1 VPGNLLDY
9 RSRVRVRKRSRQGS
23 VVVTSQVVRRPLQR
37 GVPFPMAT
45 RTTAIETS
53 QLRTK
58 PRSLWGDAFGRLIRN
73 RLAMVGGAIVII
85 LLLLAIFG
93 PLVTPFPYDQQ
104 NIEELAK
111 HGNLPL
117 PPLTDGHLL
126 GTDEL
131 GRDIFSR
138 LLDGARISMTVAFI
152 VQIVVLLIG
161 VPIGAAAAWFGG
173 RVDQLLMRFTDIAYA
188 FPSLLFVILLSVTFR
203 DTWFGQAL
211 DGLLLIF
218 VAIGIVAWV
227 DMARLV
233 RGQLLSLKEQEFVD
247 AARAVGVSDF
257 RIVTRHLLPNAIGPM
272 IVVVTLGIPSAI
284 LTEAT
289 LGYLGIGAQ
298 PPRASWG
305 TLINEGLTW
314 MQTAPWMVLFPAI
327 AIAIALLS
335 FTFLGDGLRDALDP
349 RLQGRQ

>member
-1 VPGNLLDY
+1 
-9 RSRVRVRKRSRQGS
+9 
-23 VVVTSQVVRRPLQR
+23 
-37 GVPFPMAT
+37 MAT